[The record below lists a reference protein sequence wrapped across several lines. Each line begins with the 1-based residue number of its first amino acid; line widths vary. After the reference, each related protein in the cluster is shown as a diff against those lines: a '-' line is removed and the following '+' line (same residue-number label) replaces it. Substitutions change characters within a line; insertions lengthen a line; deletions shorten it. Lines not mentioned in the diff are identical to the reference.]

1 MVICDLKQRK
11 SQDGQVTTS
20 SLVMCWPFKT
30 KGKFKKMNIENR
42 MLTKNLVPLQYTLA
56 NWFCIDDTLVPWFV
70 AYIRK

>member
-30 KGKFKKMNIENR
+30 KGKFKKMNIEKR
-42 MLTKNLVPLQYTLA
+42 MLPKISYRCNTHWQIGFALMT
-56 NWFCIDDTLVPWFV
+56 
-70 AYIRK
+70 R